1 MEGKGW
7 LLLPSPAPA
16 WAAEAGQ
23 LHAEVSPIFPDQCEQ
38 RVKRERVRRGVRGK
52 RPLSPP
58 PTLCMKSERSLK
70 ARGGRGDGGG

>member
-38 RVKRERVRRGVRGK
+38 RVEEKE
-52 RPLSPP
+52 S
-58 PTLCMKSERSLK
+58 
-70 ARGGRGDGGG
+70 

>member
-23 LHAEVSPIFPDQCEQ
+23 LHAEAISVSREL
-38 RVKRERVRRGVRGK
+38 RERE
-52 RPLSPP
+52 S
-58 PTLCMKSERSLK
+58 
-70 ARGGRGDGGG
+70 